1 MDSNKSSRVGVL
13 DKSMAI
19 LEAVEHRPHSLADL
33 TESTGLSR
41 PTAHRLALALEEY
54 GLLRRND
61 TGEFL
66 LGPRIPEM
74 AAAAD
79 SDGIAVRA
87 RPILRQLRDNTSESA
102 QLYQRSGDRRIC
114 VATADLSSGLRD
126 TVPLGAALT
135 MSAGSA
141 AQVLLAW
148 AHADQTAPAPTNAAF
163 STAQLAEVRT
173 LGWAVSVGER
183 EPEVASVSAPVLNS
197 RGRAIAAI
205 SISGP
210 AARLGDAPATRFA
223 EQVVAAGDQLSQL
236 LARG

>member
-1 MDSNKSSRVGVL
+1 
-13 DKSMAI
+13 MAI
-19 LEAVEHRPHSLADL
+19 VEAVEHRPHSLADL
-33 TESTGLSR
+33 VESTGLPR

-61 TGEFL
+61 AGEFL
-66 LGPRIPEM
+66 LGPRIPEL
-74 AAAAD
+74 AAAAA
-79 SDGIAVRA
+79 SDGIAVQA
-87 RPILRQLRDNTSESA
+87 RPVLRELRDNTGESA

-141 AQVLLAW
+141 AQVLHAW
-148 AHADQTAPAPTNAAF
+148 AHPDRTAAAPPNAAF
-163 STAQLAEVRT
+163 SAGQLAEVRT
-173 LGWAVSVGER
+173 VGWAVSVGER

-210 AARLGDAPATRFA
+210 AARLGEAPASRFA
-223 EQVVAAGDQLSQL
+223 EHVVAAGDRLSQL